1 MDNAINN
8 NTPEDSGDNQLLE
21 INNKK
26 NVLSS
31 LLSTGEGKLMIL
43 IIIGFVAYITAILTG
58 RFFFLSSNIE
68 YGPILLDRVYQGFP
82 LDYKMTG

>member
-1 MDNAINN
+1 MDNALDN
-8 NTPEDSGDNQLLE
+8 NTTEISGDSQLE

-26 NVLSS
+26 NMLSS
-31 LLSTGEGKLMIL
+31 LLSSGEGKLMLI
-43 IIIGFVAYITAILTG
+43 IIIGFVAYVTAILTG
-58 RFFFLSSNIE
+58 RFFFMSSNIE